1 MNHLESTFTGKNAFW
16 RYILMFAVVL
26 IVSNTIGAIPLLI
39 AVFNKSASNP
49 AVYSQLSAN
58 PGDLSI
64 LGVSPNVGFV
74 MMLFPFM
81 MGLLAFII
89 LVKPLNN
96 RTVRV
101 TINGTGKIR
110 WKRFFISA
118 AVWLVLSALY
128 LFFYLKIDPANF
140 SLNNKTASL
149 LILTVVSVLFI
160 PFQAAFE
167 EMLFRG
173 YLMQGFAALVK
184 NRWFPLILTS
194 LLFGLMHSFNPE
206 VKEFGFF
213 TMIPQYFI
221 FGIIFGIITI
231 LDDGIETAMG
241 AHTANNIFLCIMVT
255 NSSSALQTPALYVQ
269 YNIHPWT
276 EFAALVVIGVLFIFI
291 LKLIFKWENFSLLF
305 RKIIVPL
312 PNTAVSVADLLPH
325 PAGSSSTLLPHPP
338 SVTVEK
344 GGIR

>member
-1 MNHLESTFTGKNAFW
+1 
-16 RYILMFAVVL
+16 
-26 IVSNTIGAIPLLI
+26 
-39 AVFNKSASNP
+39 
-49 AVYSQLSAN
+49 
-58 PGDLSI
+58 
-64 LGVSPNVGFV
+64 
-74 MMLFPFM
+74 

-118 AVWLVLSALY
+118 AVWLILSALY
-128 LFFYLKIDPANF
+128 LVFYLKIDPANF

-149 LILTVVSVLFI
+149 LILSLVSVLFI

-184 NRWFPLILTS
+184 NRWFPLIMTS

-213 TMIPQYFI
+213 TMIPQYIAFGLI
-221 FGIIFGIITI
+221 FGVITI
-231 LDDGIETAMG
+231 LDDGIEAAMG

-255 NSSSALQTPALYVQ
+255 NSSSALQTPALYEQ
-269 YNIHPWT
+269 FNIHPWT
-276 EFAALVVIGVLFIFI
+276 EFAALVVIGMLFIFI
-291 LKLIFKWENFSLLF
+291 LKMIFKWENFSLLF

-312 PNTAVSVADLLPH
+312 PHPLISAPDLLPQ
-325 PAGSSSTLLPHPP
+325 PTGSSSTLLPHPP
-338 SVTVEK
+338 TPAPS
-344 GGIR
+344 GGEV